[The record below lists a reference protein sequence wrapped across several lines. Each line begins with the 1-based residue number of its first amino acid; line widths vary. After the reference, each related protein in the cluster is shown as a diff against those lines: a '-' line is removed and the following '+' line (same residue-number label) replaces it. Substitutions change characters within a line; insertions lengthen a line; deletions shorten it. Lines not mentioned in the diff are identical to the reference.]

1 MPNNNLYIEL
11 PEFNS
16 LNESNNT
23 FVFDEFSTTT
33 GQIVNLPINIISGLF
48 NTGTTSNDDLE
59 GRFTSAIEIFVDT
72 SDPITTNGPTI
83 EFEVSTATLFVKKV
97 PGFSKAFDPIS
108 GDPTDGFTFKI
119 EPEELHTNNID
130 NEGIYTFEVELFG
143 TLGEVSEEHDH
154 EDGTSHSHPHDGD
167 HTHGDGGGGG
177 EGGEGG
183 EGSNNDP
190 ESGTGGSDDPPI
202 FE

>member
-33 GQIVNLPINIISGLF
+33 GQIRNLPINIISGLF

-72 SDPITTNGPTI
+72 SDPITSGPAI
-83 EFEVSTATLFVKKV
+83 EFEVSTATLFVKKL
-97 PGFSKAFDPIS
+97 PGFSKAFYPIS

-143 TLGEVSEEHDH
+143 TLESVGP
-154 EDGTSHSHPHDGD
+154 EDGTGDFDEDDVMDPDGD
-167 HTHGDGGGGG
+167 GEGDVGDTSGDTGSGGGG
-177 EGGEGG
+177 
-183 EGSNNDP
+183 SDNDP

-202 FE
+202 FD

>member
-33 GQIVNLPINIISGLF
+33 GQIGNLPINIISGLF

>member
-23 FVFDEFSTTT
+23 FAFDEFSTTT
-33 GQIVNLPINIISGLF
+33 GQIGNLPINIISGLF